1 MIALKWAF
9 DIHTKTGTEAYTRYE
24 LDIDGFYKDIWGNT
38 TFDKT
43 WLENFAEKPITR
55 VELKVKQI
63 LPLVAIDGLL
73 YMTNKWV
80 YF

>member
-73 YMTNKWV
+73 YMTNKRV